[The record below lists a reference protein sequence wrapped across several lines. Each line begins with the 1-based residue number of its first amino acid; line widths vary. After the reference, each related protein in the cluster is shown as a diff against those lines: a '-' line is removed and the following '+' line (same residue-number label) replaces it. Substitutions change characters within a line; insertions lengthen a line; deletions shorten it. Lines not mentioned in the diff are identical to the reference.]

1 VTAASLRTDLIGFGF
16 SGIRVDA
23 AKHMSPD
30 NLAAMFAALA
40 TNMGG
45 ALPADFIAYLEVLL
59 GGEKDLLECDYSPY
73 DYLRTWHLVLQRL
86 VSQ

>member
-1 VTAASLRTDLIGFGF
+1 
-16 SGIRVDA
+16 
-23 AKHMSPD
+23 MSPD

-73 DYLRTWHLVLQRL
+73 DYLRTWRGTCLLVLQRL
-86 VSQ
+86 VSR